1 MLLVEYKEERYALSK
16 AENILF
22 RQYDNPAFK
31 NMQELNTVK
40 HYFDSLGYIKG
51 SYEFNCCDTSYIR
64 IRKEII
70 REATTEEVMAYHII
84 EAYCMWNI
92 DPTMLCQNC
101 VYVEDGRCSFSKIES
116 MAKEILRG
124 KEMIVDR
131 AEM

>member
-31 NMQELNTVK
+31 NMQELSVVK

-51 SYEFNCCDTSYIR
+51 SYKFNCCDTSYIR

-70 REATTEEVMAYHII
+70 REATTEEAIAYHII
-84 EAYCMWNI
+84 ESSTLCTI
-92 DPTMLCQNC
+92 DNTMRCQNC
-101 VYVEDGRCSFSKIES
+101 VYAEDGRCSFSEIES
-116 MAKEILRG
+116 KAKEILRG
-124 KEMIVDR
+124 KDMIIDRTEM
-131 AEM
+131 